1 MKIRTKVLLPVL
13 LLALILP
20 AFCALAVELFEPHVP
35 RDLEKVLVIVNKK
48 GEKHA
53 FDVELAITKTQQ
65 AKGLMFVKE
74 MPLGSGMLFL
84 FRMAEMHTFWMKDTL
99 IPLDMLFIEEDGR
112 IQHIHSMAKPQDRP
126 RLHPVSAARLC
137 LKLMVEWR
145 TGWGLKRGMLSIIP
159 SSTTPIYR
167 RRMSKACIPGG
178 LGV

>member
-112 IQHIHSMAKPQDRP
+112 IQHIHSMAKPQDTTQIT
-126 RLHPVSAARLC
+126 S
-137 LKLMVEWR
+137 
-145 TGWGLKRGMLSIIP
+145 GKR
-159 SSTTPIYR
+159 
-167 RRMSKACIPGG
+167 SKAVLEINGG
-178 LGV
+178 MADRLGIEEGDVVYHSFFNNTHLSPAHE